1 MRVYE
6 YLNKY
11 VKYNFYVIYS
21 VVCTWLFIEQ
31 AAQQISDETK
41 CIECSIITDYVFVQT
56 KSMW

>member
-21 VVCTWLFIEQ
+21 VVCTLLFIEQ